1 MPLMRSK
8 GERALVEYAL
18 QLMTKSQKIL
28 LSPGDDAA
36 AIPIAGG
43 KALVLKT
50 DFLSGLTDV
59 PSGMSTRQVGWKA
72 VTMNVSDLV
81 AKGAK
86 PLATLF
92 SLAIPKDYAYEGA
105 KELVSSLFE
114 ASRFYGAEDLGGDT
128 GEAEGLLIAGMAVG
142 VARRDE
148 LMRRDGAKPG
158 DILAVTGDFG
168 KTALGLKI
176 LLERIKAVGEVREQ
190 AIDSVYNPRARLK
203 EGLALAK
210 SHGVT
215 SATDSSDGLA
225 WSLNELAEASQVGFT
240 IRSLPIAKAVS
251 TCAKSLKLDPF
262 DLTFYGGEE
271 YELVVTVRSKDWPRA
286 QREVRKAGGRLLPI
300 GKATKTRR
308 LMWAPNARNE
318 TKIEPRGYEH
328 FRDEK

>member
-1 MPLMRSK
+1 MQQK

-18 QLMTKSQKIL
+18 RLMTKSRKML
-28 LSPGDDAA
+28 LPPGDDAA
-36 AIPIAGG
+36 AIPLSDGN
-43 KALVLKT
+43 ALVLKT

-59 PSGMSTRQVGWKA
+59 PPGMSTRQVGWKA

-86 PLATLF
+86 PVATLF
-92 SLAIPKDYAYEGA
+92 SLAIPKDYAFEGA

-142 VARRDE
+142 VARKDE

-168 KTALGLKI
+168 KTALGLKT
-176 LLERIKAVGEVREQ
+176 LLKRIKAVGEVRAQ

-215 SATDSSDGLA
+215 SATDSSDCLA
-225 WSLNELAEASQVGFT
+225 WSLHELSDASGVGFK
-240 IRSLPIAKAVS
+240 IEHLPITKQVS
-251 TCAKSLKLDPF
+251 NYAKSLKLDPF
-262 DLTFYGGEE
+262 DLTLYGGEE
-271 YELVVTVRSKDWPRA
+271 YELVMTIRGKDWLKTQSRVHA
-286 QREVRKAGGRLLPI
+286 AGGRLISI
-300 GKATKTRR
+300 GKATKRK
-308 LMWAPNARNE
+308 LLIWAPNPRTE
-318 TKIEPRGYEH
+318 REIEPRGYEH
-328 FRDEK
+328 FRDGR